1 LCKWRDVSRDGGFRM
16 LERILGRLARGGLVD
31 YQTLAGELG
40 VSPGLLEVAL
50 RELEKFGYVAGIPMM
65 AGGFCQSCPAV
76 RGCRQ
81 ACRLEP
87 AAKPVSMWALTE
99 KGRRHLS
106 QAEPSSRA

>member
-1 LCKWRDVSRDGGFRM
+1 M
-16 LERILGRLARGGLVD
+16 LESILSRLARGGMIE

-40 VSPGLLEVAL
+40 VSQGLLEVAL
-50 RELEKFGYVAGIPMM
+50 RELEKLGYVAGLPMM
-65 AGGFCQSCPAV
+65 AGGFCQSCPAA

-87 AAKPVSMWALTE
+87 AAKPVTMWVLTE

-106 QAEPSSRA
+106 QARSSSQA